1 MREFLDY
8 DIKYPDLVIRMLE
21 FFKMN
26 YGNNPKKTVADFCDW
41 YKVPEGESLI
51 QPHIVG
57 QMCERLWNKSIL
69 YCVHKG
75 AGLHLNDIYC
85 SLGIKQ
91 EVFDKYPEIIR
102 HHFNSIVYGFEYI
115 YEHYK
120 KRTLPV
126 IVKTEQNDDAMG
138 SCFRIYDGI
147 ATAKHCLTDG
157 KMVSIRGYKKEQLS
171 KCKVY
176 VSKDENI
183 DLAFIRT
190 GEDYIYNKAEP
201 RVLNDVLVMGY
212 PKVTWFIDFCT
223 GEKANISA
231 MADLRFTPT
240 RGSIAAIGEIYN
252 PRNHPKMLLV
262 TAKISGGNSGGPII
276 NDEGY
281 VVGVSTNIS
290 GGQGGADDHV
300 GYGIAYPIQ
309 ALDDMINEG
318 NEIKVDFMDFPY
330 DD

>member
-1 MREFLDY
+1 MREYLDY
-8 DIKYPDLVIRMLE
+8 DIKYPDLVVRMLDY
-21 FFKMN
+21 FRQN
-26 YGNNPKKTVADFCDW
+26 HGDNPKKTVADFCEW
-41 YKVPEGESLI
+41 YKVPEGESII
-51 QPHIVG
+51 QPQIVG
-57 QMCERLWNKSIL
+57 LMCERLWNKSIL

-75 AGLHLNDIYC
+75 AGLHTKDIYC
-85 SLGIKQ
+85 SLGVNQ
-91 EVFDKYPEIIR
+91 EMFNKYLEIIR

-126 IVKTEQNDDAMG
+126 IVKTDKGDDAMG

-157 KMVSIRGYKKEQLS
+157 KSVSIRGYSKEQLS
-171 KCKVY
+171 RCKVL

-190 GEDYIYNKAEP
+190 GESYIYNNAEP

-212 PKVTWFIDFCT
+212 PKVPLFVDFCA

-240 RGSIAAIGEIYN
+240 RGSIAAIGEIFF
-252 PRNHPKMLLV
+252 PRNLPKMLLV
-262 TAKISGGNSGGPII
+262 TAKISGGNSGGPVI

-281 VVGVSTNIS
+281 VVGVSTNIPAGE
-290 GGQGGADDHV
+290 GGSDDHV
-300 GYGIAYPIQ
+300 GYGIAYPIK
-309 ALDDMINEG
+309 ALNDMIKEE
-318 NEIKVDFMDFPY
+318 NEIKLEFGDFSY
-330 DD
+330 